1 MALKNPLQDGELV
14 VRAPV
19 VGHIPKGVWVVRK
32 DYHWRRAFWFRRHK
46 GINNKNLPQVCP
58 KTINGKI
65 SSIIV

>member
-32 DYHWRRAFWFRRHK
+32 DYHWRRAFCFPPE
-46 GINNKNLPQVCP
+46 GI
-58 KTINGKI
+58 
-65 SSIIV
+65 